1 MRKKNLLFFLLLT
14 VLFTACKT
22 KQQIAKPL
30 TERSPVDELIDK
42 MQKAEPQFTTANVS
56 KMNMTMNLQGRTF
69 NVSATCKIRKD
80 SVMHI
85 SIQPAFGFE
94 LFKVEIT
101 PDSIRAFD
109 KLNKRMYA
117 TDFSFFEKRFGL
129 SVDYYGLQAIISNR
143 FFTIGDKEPQIDQ
156 CKLSPIGNEFNQ
168 VVYESN
174 QMSQSTQVDAL
185 YRIEKVELKSKNTNY
200 TMSANY
206 SGFMTLDSLV
216 FPQKINIMATDKKNT
231 LNCDFTISKAVFN
244 NKIVFSSL
252 DPGRYD
258 RADINQLMK
267 K

>member
-1 MRKKNLLFFLLLT
+1 
-14 VLFTACKT
+14 
-22 KQQIAKPL
+22 
-30 TERSPVDELIDK
+30 
-42 MQKAEPQFTTANVS
+42 
-56 KMNMTMNLQGRTF
+56 
-69 NVSATCKIRKD
+69 
-80 SVMHI
+80 
-85 SIQPAFGFE
+85 
-94 LFKVEIT
+94 
-101 PDSIRAFD
+101 
-109 KLNKRMYA
+109 
-117 TDFSFFEKRFGL
+117 
-129 SVDYYGLQAIISNR
+129 
-143 FFTIGDKEPQIDQ
+143 
-156 CKLSPIGNEFNQ
+156 
-168 VVYESN
+168 
-174 QMSQSTQVDAL
+174 MSQSTQVDAL